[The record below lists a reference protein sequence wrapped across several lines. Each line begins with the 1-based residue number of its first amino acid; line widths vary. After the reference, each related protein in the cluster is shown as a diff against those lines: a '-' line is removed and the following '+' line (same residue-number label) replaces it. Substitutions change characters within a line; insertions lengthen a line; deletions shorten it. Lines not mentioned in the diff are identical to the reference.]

1 MNGSEK
7 RIFITLFF
15 AIFNAILGVGIV
27 IPLLPVY
34 AKNLGASGLY
44 ISMIFGAFSL
54 SRTFLLPYFGK
65 LSDKRGRKPLI
76 TAGLLGYTIVSI
88 AFVYFSSVEAL
99 ITIRFFQGI
108 ASAMIMPATQA
119 YVGDITP
126 KGKEGLYMGAFNM
139 SMFLSLSLGPLMGG
153 FISEYFSLQVTFFFM
168 GVLSTLALLISLIFL
183 PPVNKEISVKYRSN
197 EPPRWTILLSNKNI
211 AGLFIYRV
219 VYTIAIAVI
228 WCFIPVYADE
238 QFGLSSSAIGVLV
251 TSGVFISGIL
261 NTPMGYIADRYDK
274 KKMIIAGG
282 MIVCISLFSLIL
294 ADGFWSMLIS
304 ISFFGVGGGLSMP
317 PLMALAV
324 MHGAKEKALGS
335 VMAILTLAQSL
346 GMLSGS
352 VLAGLA
358 MDYLELKYSFPLA
371 ALIMAVGLVLC
382 MTYLKNPGNGIIER

>member
-1 MNGSEK
+1 MTTSV
-7 RIFITLFF
+7 LQQ
-15 AIFNAILGVGIV
+15 
-27 IPLLPVY
+27 
-34 AKNLGASGLY
+34 
-44 ISMIFGAFSL
+44 SL
-54 SRTFLLPYFGK
+54 KF
-65 LSDKRGRKPLI
+65 SDKRGRKPLI

-168 GVLSTLALLISLIFL
+168 DVLSTLALLISLIFL

-238 QFGLSSSAIGVLV
+238 QLGLSSSAIGVLV

-274 KKMIIAGG
+274 KKMI
-282 MIVCISLFSLIL
+282 
-294 ADGFWSMLIS
+294 
-304 ISFFGVGGGLSMP
+304 
-317 PLMALAV
+317 
-324 MHGAKEKALGS
+324 
-335 VMAILTLAQSL
+335 
-346 GMLSGS
+346 
-352 VLAGLA
+352 
-358 MDYLELKYSFPLA
+358 
-371 ALIMAVGLVLC
+371 MAVGLVLC